1 MPSRRDILTASCGVA
16 LALGNSAR
24 AAPPSADIPTPLRSL
39 TGSAQPISATER
51 QARIAQVQE
60 LLRQKKIGAL
70 LVESGST
77 LEYFT
82 GIRWWRSERTTA
94 VIIPATG
101 SVLVVTPAFE
111 EPSVRETLQVSG
123 EVRVW
128 NEADNPFETIAQGL
142 RDRGLATGVI
152 AVEPTVR
159 FFIVDGVRRVSK
171 RFDVISGDDLV
182 RACRLLKSPAELA
195 LMQTASDVT
204 IEALR
209 RVHAQVQ
216 KGMKAADIA
225 SLMDGITTTLGGTPE
240 FSLVLLNEASA
251 YPHGSGTPQEI
262 REGSVIL
269 MDCGCTVYGYQ
280 SDISRSW
287 VFGEPNAKQRK
298 VWNTV
303 KRGQEIALQAA
314 RLGVEV
320 GRIDDAVRGYYESQG
335 WGPGY
340 KLPGLPHRTGHGIG
354 LDGHESPYLVH
365 SDATPLQAGMCFS
378 DEPGIYIPGEFGI
391 RLEDCWHMTAD
402 GPRTFTTL
410 ARSLEDP
417 I

>member
-1 MPSRRDILTASCGVA
+1 MPSRRDILKGSCVVA
-16 LALGNSAR
+16 LAFGDTAR
-24 AAPPSADIPTPLRSL
+24 AAGPAADSAQAPHSL
-39 TGSAQPISATER
+39 TGSAEPISAPER
-51 QARIAQVQE
+51 QARIGQVQE

-94 VIIPATG
+94 AIIPANG
-101 SVLVVTPAFE
+101 RVLVVTPAFE
-111 EPSVRETLQVSG
+111 EPSVRETLQVGG

-142 RDRGLATGVI
+142 RDRGLASGVI

-159 FFIVDGVRRVSK
+159 FFIVDGIRRVSK
-171 RFDVISGDDLV
+171 GFEVVSGDDLV

-216 KGMKAADIA
+216 QGMKATDVA
-225 SLMDGITTTLGGTPE
+225 SLMDSITTALGGTPE

-251 YPHGSGTPQEI
+251 YPHGSDKPQEI

-287 VFGEPNAKQRK
+287 VFGEPSAKQRK

-303 KRGQEIALQAA
+303 KRGQEIALQTAK
-314 RLGVEV
+314 LGVAV
-320 GRIDDAVRGYYESQG
+320 GRIDDAVRGYYETQ
-335 WGPGY
+335 
-340 KLPGLPHRTGHGIG
+340 IG
-354 LDGHESPYLVH
+354 RAHV
-365 SDATPLQAGMCFS
+365 
-378 DEPGIYIPGEFGI
+378 
-391 RLEDCWHMTAD
+391 
-402 GPRTFTTL
+402 
-410 ARSLEDP
+410 
-417 I
+417 